1 MSVSGASRETGSLVF
16 QADVRGIAPDPL
28 AADPAAFD
36 KGELLDLVIDPSATE
51 LAQGFASILHAFPQ
65 EAIEDLERLI
75 SNDLGAPTSAGL
87 REARLG
93 LLIELISTGDGE
105 IPRTR
110 DYDGARKHRA
120 QTKGEE
126 WPAASTLVESYGSFL
141 AAVKAAMRLHHDGS
155 VARVPHTHRH
165 ARPYKRYSRDEVVAA
180 LRSFRDQHGSWPR
193 SELEYLTG
201 AATVRQARR
210 NGGHP
215 DPRLPSAKPIRTLFG
230 GFPRALDVAKAGD
243 L

>member
-1 MSVSGASRETGSLVF
+1 MSGSKASPGARPLEIHV
-16 QADVRGIAPDPL
+16 DVQGIAPDVV
-28 AADPAAFD
+28 AAYPTASV
-36 KGELLDLVIDPSATE
+36 KGELLDLVTDRSASE
-51 LAQGFASILHAFPQ
+51 LAQGLASMVHAFPQ

-75 SNDLGAPTSAGL
+75 SNDLGSPTSAEL

-93 LLIELISTGDGE
+93 LLIELIADGNGE

-110 DYDGARKHRA
+110 DYDEMRKHRA
-120 QTKGEE
+120 QTRGEE
-126 WPAASTLVESYGSFL
+126 WPTASTLVESYGSFL
-141 AAVKAAMRLHHDGS
+141 AAVKGAMRLHHDGS
-155 VARVPHTHRH
+155 AARVPHTHRH

-193 SELEYLTG
+193 SELEYLTW
-201 AATVRQARR
+201 ATTVRRIKR

-230 GFPRALDVAKAGD
+230 SFQRALKVAEMANP
-243 L
+243 

>member
-1 MSVSGASRETGSLVF
+1 LEH
-16 QADVRGIAPDPL
+16 QADVQSIAPDVL
-28 AADPAAFD
+28 AADPTALD
-36 KGELLDLVIDPSATE
+36 TGELLDLVINPSASE
-51 LAQGFASILHAFPQ
+51 LAQGIASIVHAFPQ

-75 SNDLGAPTSAGL
+75 SNDLGAPTSAEL

-110 DYDGARKHRA
+110 DYDGVRKHRA
-120 QTKGEE
+120 QTNGED
-126 WPAASTLVESYGSFL
+126 WPAASTLVESYGSFV

-155 VARVPHTHRH
+155 AARVPHTHRH
-165 ARPYKRYSRDEVVAA
+165 GRSYQHYRRDEVIAA
-180 LRSFRDQHGSWPR
+180 LLSFRDQHGSWPR
-193 SELEYLTG
+193 SELEYLTW
-201 AATVRQARR
+201 ATTVRRTKR

-230 GFPRALDVAKAGD
+230 GFQRALRVAEAAN